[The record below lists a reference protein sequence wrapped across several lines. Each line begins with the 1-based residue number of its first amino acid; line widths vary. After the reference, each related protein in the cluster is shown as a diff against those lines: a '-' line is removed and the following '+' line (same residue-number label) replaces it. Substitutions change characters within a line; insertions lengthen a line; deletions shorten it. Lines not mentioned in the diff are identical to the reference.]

1 MAGHVSVSI
10 VCEKLESSTNGSQ
23 SDTNRGDSPDEY
35 KERKNVRMIRG
46 DSELLVKLSQDKANR
61 GNTLDQCKEP
71 KNVSRKP
78 FLCTII
84 FFLFLS
90 SISYTLFWTD

>member
-46 DSELLVKLSQDKANR
+46 DSELLVKLIQDKANR
-61 GNTLDQCKEP
+61 RNALDQCKEP
-71 KNVSRKP
+71 KNVSSEP
-78 FLCTII
+78 FLCT
-84 FFLFLS
+84 FFMNFFCFFLS
-90 SISYTLFWTD
+90 SIRH